1 MQALSFRMALAAF
14 SAVLFLSAAETFA
27 QEQRPAI
34 VPLAQGGG
42 NSSVNTTISNIGGL
56 TDEPMLPGQVVHISV
71 FNAPDFSV
79 ITRVSESGD
88 VAIPMLG
95 AMHLQGLN
103 SQQASELII
112 AQLKQR
118 NLVLDPH
125 VMVTVE
131 STSTGI
137 TVLGEVRA
145 PGIYPPPGKHMLS
158 DLLATAGGMTA
169 NTGRIIEISSD
180 HNPGQKDLVLWDPT
194 MHNTANYDRPVHP
207 GDRVVVRACGLA
219 YIGGHVAKPGAY
231 SLCGS
236 SQITLSQA
244 IALAG
249 GTVPLTS
256 EKHSY
261 LIRTQPDGSR
271 TAQEIDISKILRG
284 KAADPVVQEDDIVY
298 VTPSA
303 IKDALSRA
311 SVFALAI
318 SNSLIYAYHP

>member
-1 MQALSFRMALAAF
+1 MHMKSFLNLSTLLITAFLAVSTQAS
-14 SAVLFLSAAETFA
+14 A
-27 QEQRPAI
+27 QEQRPAL

-42 NSSVNTTISNIGGL
+42 SSAPSSALSNIGGL
-56 TDEPMLPGQVVHISV
+56 TDEPMSAGQVVHIAV

-79 ITRVSESGD
+79 VTRLSESGD
-88 VAIPMLG
+88 VPVPMLG
-95 AMHLQGLN
+95 AIHIQGLN
-103 SQQASELII
+103 SQQASDLI
-112 AQLKQR
+112 AGQLKQR

-131 STSTGI
+131 SSSSGI

-169 NTGRIIEISSD
+169 NTGRVIEISND
-180 HNPGQKDLVLWDPT
+180 RNPEKKDLVLWDPT
-194 MHNTANYDRPVHP
+194 MHNTANYDRLVQP
-207 GDRVVVRACGLA
+207 GDRVIVRACGIA

-236 SQITLSQA
+236 PQITLSQA

-261 LIRTQPDGSR
+261 LIRTQQDGAR
-271 TAQEIDISKILRG
+271 IAQEIDISKILRG
-284 KAADPVVQEDDIVY
+284 KANDPVVHEDDIVY

-303 IKDALSRA
+303 VKDVLNRA
-311 SVFALAI
+311 GAFAVAI
-318 SNSLIYAYHP
+318 STALIYAYHP

>member
-1 MQALSFRMALAAF
+1 MHTSSLRNLSIALGALLLVSSAQAL
-14 SAVLFLSAAETFA
+14 T
-27 QEQRPAI
+27 QEQRPAL

-42 NSSVNTTISNIGGL
+42 NSAVNTTLSNIGGL
-56 TDEPMLPGQVVHISV
+56 TDEPMTPGQVVHISV

-79 ITRVSESGD
+79 VTRVSESGD
-88 VAIPMLG
+88 VAMPMLG
-95 AMHLQGLN
+95 AMRLQGLN
-103 SQQASELII
+103 SQQASDLI
-112 AQLKQR
+112 AGQLKQS

-131 STSTGI
+131 SGSTGI

-169 NTGRIIEISSD
+169 STGRVIEISNDRS
-180 HNPGQKDLVLWDPT
+180 PGLKDLVLWDPT

-207 GDRVVVRACGLA
+207 GDRVIIRACGLA

-249 GTVPLTS
+249 GTIPLTS

-261 LIRTQPDGSR
+261 LIRTQADGTR
-271 TAQEIDISKILRG
+271 IAQEIDISKILRG
-284 KAADPVVQEDDIVY
+284 KAMDPVVREDDIVY

-303 IKDALSRA
+303 IKDVLNRALT
-311 SVFALAI
+311 FALAI
-318 SNSLIYAYHP
+318 SSSLIYAYHP